1 MYLTRQFS
9 TVRLNF
15 DGINCNFTVILHKF
29 KYKNIL
35 KTREKIITYDTTLR
49 DGSQSEGISFSLQDK
64 IGIALKLDDLGID
77 YIEGGYPLSNPKD
90 KSFFKEIKNLPL
102 KNARITAFG
111 STKRANKK
119 VSEDPGVKAL
129 LLSETPVV
137 TIVAKSWDFHVTDV
151 LRVSLDDNL
160 KMVSDTVKYLKSK
173 GREVILDA
181 EHFFDGCKNN
191 SRYAL
196 KVLKVAQDSGA
207 DTIVLCDT
215 NGGCLPHEIEKIT
228 ENVVGRIK
236 LPLGIHTH
244 NDSALAVAN
253 TLAAVNVGVRHVQ
266 GTINGFGER
275 CGNADLCS
283 VIPNLVLKGKFRCLG
298 DSGLKKLTEIS
309 RYVYEVVN
317 FMSVPNQPFVGS
329 SAFAHKGGLH
339 VNAIQKNRSTYEHIE
354 PEAVGNERKIL
365 ISELSGSSNILAK
378 VEKYN
383 IKHNPKLMRK
393 ILKKVQDLENQ
404 GYHFESAE
412 GSFDLLVKK
421 VLGIHKGFFDLADFR
436 VIVERGKDGRSI
448 TRATVKINVNG
459 VEELTVSDGDGPVNA
474 LDGALRKA
482 LEKFYPSLKDMHLVD
497 YKVRVVNP
505 KEATAAKVKVIIESH
520 DHKDI
525 WGTIGVSENIIE
537 ASWQALVDSIEYK
550 LLKDEDER

>member
-1 MYLTRQFS
+1 LTRQFS
-9 TVRLNF
+9 TVRLKFNR
-15 DGINCNFTVILHKF
+15 ISLNFTVILHKF

-35 KTREKIITYDTTLR
+35 RTREKIIIYDTTLR
-49 DGSQSEGISFSLQDK
+49 DGSQAEGISFSLQDK
-64 IGIALKLDDLGID
+64 IGIALRLDDLGID
-77 YIEGGYPLSNPKD
+77 YVEGGYPLSNPKD
-90 KSFFKEIKNLPL
+90 KSFFKDIKNHSL
-102 KNARITAFG
+102 KNTKITAFG

-119 VSEDPGVKAL
+119 ASEDRGIKAL
-129 LLSETPVV
+129 LLSEAPVV
-137 TIVAKSWDFHVTDV
+137 TIVAKSWDFHVTEV

-181 EHFFDGCKNN
+181 EHFFDGYKNN

-196 KVLKVAQDSGA
+196 KVLKVAQDSGV

-215 NGGCLPHEIEKIT
+215 NGGCLPHEIGKIT
-228 ENVVGRIK
+228 SKIIAKIK
-236 LPLGIHTH
+236 IPLGIHAH
-244 NDSALAVAN
+244 NDCDLAVAN
-253 TLAAVNVGVRHVQ
+253 SLTAVKAGVRHVQ

-275 CGNADLCS
+275 CGNANLCS
-283 VIPNLVLKGKFRCLG
+283 LIPNLVLKEKYHCLG

-309 RYVYEVVN
+309 RYVYEVAN
-317 FMSVPNQPFVGS
+317 YLSSPNQPFVGS

-339 VNAIQKNRSTYEHIE
+339 VNAIQKNRNTYEHIE
-354 PEAVGNERKIL
+354 PEAVGNERRIL
-365 ISELSGSSNILAK
+365 ISELSGSSNVLAK
-378 VEKYN
+378 IEKYK
-383 IKHNPKLMRK
+383 IEHDQKLMKK

-421 VLGIHKGFFDLADFR
+421 IIGKHKGFFCLEDFR
-436 VIVERGKDGRSI
+436 VIVERGKDGSLT
-448 TRATVKINVNG
+448 TRATVKIKVNDKD
-459 VEELTVSDGDGPVNA
+459 ELTVSDGDGPVNA

-482 LEKFYPSLKDMHLVD
+482 LEKFYPSLKEMHLVD

-505 KEATAAKVKVIIESH
+505 KEATAAKVRVIIESH
-520 DHKDI
+520 DHNDI
-525 WGTIGVSENIIE
+525 WGTIGVSENLIE

-550 LLKDEDER
+550 LLKDEDGR